1 MQLFS
6 ITFALHPA
14 HSPSLTH
21 TLALSLSARLP
32 LSRSSPRLLCKVL
45 RRTRTIII
53 KTKMFKIH
61 FLFASPSPTHSFR
74 SALSFVLRPCLPLL
88 LLRCFPP
95 PFARPRHYS
104 CLARSHA
111 RHAKPKKRRN
121 ENEVALPVDNGSKR
135 VK

>member
-14 HSPSLTH
+14 PSHTRSLTLRS
-21 TLALSLSARLP
+21 TA

-88 LLRCFPP
+88 LLRCSPP
-95 PFARPRHYS
+95 PSLSPS
-104 CLARSHA
+104 TTTVSLARMHTMQNQRREA
-111 RHAKPKKRRN
+111 TKTKLPCPWTMGPKGLN
-121 ENEVALPVDNGSKR
+121 N
-135 VK
+135 